1 MEMEMKMKRVRE
13 EELGIW
19 LSNLLQ
25 AENEVMSGRSVEWVN
40 KGDVDSR
47 AHKSTA
53 NQWSDSILTQ

>member
-1 MEMEMKMKRVRE
+1 MEMKMKRA
-13 EELGIW
+13 GIW

-47 AHKSTA
+47 AHRSTA
-53 NQWSDSILTQ
+53 DQ